1 MTEHNHEQNHES
13 DLSINN
19 EEELLTLFDEDGNE
33 VLYRKMLEFYHP
45 EFEKEYV
52 VLAEEGAQSDE
63 DDMIELVPMIN
74 EPDESGDGG
83 KLVPIETDEEW
94 DMIEEVVNTEINE

>member
-45 EFEKEYV
+45 EYKKGMLY
-52 VLAEEGAQSDE
+52 
-63 DDMIELVPMIN
+63 
-74 EPDESGDGG
+74 
-83 KLVPIETDEEW
+83 
-94 DMIEEVVNTEINE
+94 

>member
-1 MTEHNHEQNHES
+1 
-13 DLSINN
+13 D
-19 EEELLTLFDEDGNE
+19 DE
-33 VLYRKMLEFYHP
+33 
-45 EFEKEYV
+45 
-52 VLAEEGAQSDE
+52 
-63 DDMIELVPMIN
+63 DMIELVPMIN